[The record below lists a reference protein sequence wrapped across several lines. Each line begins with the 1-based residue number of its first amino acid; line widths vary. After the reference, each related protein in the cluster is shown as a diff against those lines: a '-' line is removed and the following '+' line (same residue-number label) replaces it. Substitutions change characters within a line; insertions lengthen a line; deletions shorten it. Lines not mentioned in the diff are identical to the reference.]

1 MVFPTAVKG
10 KHQHTFQRER
20 TAPRE
25 EGNKASSGGQP
36 GSISEAG
43 RENHPALSQASPA
56 EILSGLFVRESHFYY
71 HLGGRVSKKR
81 EKNRTLRILLIVS
94 PWGQVN
100 SEFCL

>member
-20 TAPRE
+20 IAPRE

-36 GSISEAG
+36 DSISEAG
-43 RENHPALSQASPA
+43 RENCALSQASPA
-56 EILSGLFVRESHFYY
+56 ETLSGLFVRESHSYY
-71 HLGGRVSKKR
+71 HLGVRVSKKR
-81 EKNRTLRILLIVS
+81 EKDRTLRILLIVS